1 MKLRGEWHKRNKDNK
16 NVDESNKRN
25 ETQQTQQGAACD
37 ISMEE
42 AMKTE
47 ETKVVGI
54 RLEILMR
61 SALAAKA
68 KENDRSMS
76 RKIVYR
82 LRKSLEQEV
91 DRG

>member
-1 MKLRGEWHKRNKDNK
+1 
-16 NVDESNKRN
+16 
-25 ETQQTQQGAACD
+25 
-37 ISMEE
+37 
-42 AMKTE
+42 MKTE

-54 RLEILMR
+54 RLEILMG

>member
-1 MKLRGEWHKRNKDNK
+1 MLTKATNATKLNKHNK
-16 NVDESNKRN
+16 
-25 ETQQTQQGAACD
+25 GAVCD

-47 ETKVVGI
+47 ETKVVGV
-54 RLEILMR
+54 RLENLMR

-68 KENDRSMS
+68 KQNDRSMS
-76 RKIVYR
+76 KEIVYR

-91 DRG
+91 EHG

>member
-1 MKLRGEWHKRNKDNK
+1 
-16 NVDESNKRN
+16 
-25 ETQQTQQGAACD
+25 
-37 ISMEE
+37 MEE

>member
-1 MKLRGEWHKRNKDNK
+1 MLTKATNATKLNKHNK
-16 NVDESNKRN
+16 VP
-25 ETQQTQQGAACD
+25 CD

-47 ETKVVGI
+47 ETKVVGV

-76 RKIVYR
+76 REIVYR